1 MGTKEKQGML
11 FWLLLGQLSIHKLS
25 DKQPSHGYKVFPLQK
40 PKRCTKTFDATIFF
54 TVPSDFTPLPPFL
67 TEEVVVVFKCV

>member
-11 FWLLLGQLSIHKLS
+11 FWLLLGQFSIHKLS
-25 DKQPSHGYKVFPLQK
+25 DKQTSHGYKVFLLQK
-40 PKRCTKTFDATIFF
+40 PKRFTKTFDATIFF
-54 TVPSDFTPLPPFL
+54 TVPSDFIPLPFL

>member
-11 FWLLLGQLSIHKLS
+11 FRLLLGQLSIHKLS
-25 DKQPSHGYKVFPLQK
+25 DKQPSHGYKVFLLQK
-40 PKRCTKTFDATIFF
+40 PKRLTKTFDATIFF
-54 TVPSDFTPLPPFL
+54 TVPSDVIPHPFL